1 MGELN
6 MQAYEFS
13 SEIEER
19 GIIQI
24 PERYLQNIASPVR
37 IILLTNE
44 KAPAVGKKCF
54 SAMKLKTKGF
64 KFDRDAAN
72 ER

>member
-1 MGELN
+1 

-13 SEIEER
+13 SVVEEK

-24 PERYLQNIASPVR
+24 PKQYLQNITSPVR

-44 KAPAVGKKCF
+44 KNSAGKKKQF
-54 SAMKLKTKGF
+54 SAMTLKTKGF

>member
-1 MGELN
+1 

-13 SEIEER
+13 SVVEEK

-24 PERYLQNIASPVR
+24 PEQYLQNITSPVR

-44 KAPAVGKKCF
+44 KTPVDNKKRF
-54 SAMKLKTKGF
+54 SAMRLKTKGF

>member
-1 MGELN
+1 

-13 SEIEER
+13 SVVEEK
-19 GIIQI
+19 GIIKI
-24 PERYLQNIASPVR
+24 PERYLQNITSPVR

-44 KAPAVGKKCF
+44 KTPVDKKKRF
-54 SAMKLKTKGF
+54 SAMRLKTKGY

>member
-1 MGELN
+1 MGELI

-44 KAPAVGKKCF
+44 KAPAVGEKCF
-54 SAMKLKTKGF
+54 SAMKLKRKGF